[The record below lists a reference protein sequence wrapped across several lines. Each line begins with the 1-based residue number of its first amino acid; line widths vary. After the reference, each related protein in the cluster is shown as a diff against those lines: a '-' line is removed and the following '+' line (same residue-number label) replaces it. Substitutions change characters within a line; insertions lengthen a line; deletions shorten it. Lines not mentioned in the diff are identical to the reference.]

1 MKQKERI
8 IEYLKKHGSI
18 TSMEAMRELGIMRL
32 GARMFEIA
40 EEYEVIRETE
50 MAKNRYGEKTYYT
63 RYRLGGKYGREAN
76 VCQDNH

>member
-40 EEYEVIRETE
+40 EEFPVVRTTE
-50 MAKNRYGEKTYYT
+50 KGKNRFGETTYYT
-63 RYRLGGKYGREAN
+63 RYSISEASK
-76 VCQDNH
+76 

>member
-40 EEYEVIRETE
+40 EDYEVIRETE

-63 RYRLGGKYGREAN
+63 RYKLGGKYGAL
-76 VCQDNH
+76 QK